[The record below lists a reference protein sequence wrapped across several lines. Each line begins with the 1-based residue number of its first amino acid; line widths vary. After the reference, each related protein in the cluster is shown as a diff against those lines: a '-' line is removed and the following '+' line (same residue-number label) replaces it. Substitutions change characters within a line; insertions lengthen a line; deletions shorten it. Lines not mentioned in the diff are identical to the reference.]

1 MRRLVAALGCTWA
14 VLHAA
19 RADAFPYLVKPGET
33 LAQIA
38 MRMYGN
44 PKLEIVL
51 AGANALDSQGGSA
64 IVAGMHL
71 EVPAPSHHHV
81 ALGEGWA
88 DLALTYLGDAKR
100 ADTLARANRTVPW
113 VPPAKDLDIEIPA
126 VVAHIAASNE
136 TSTQLAGRYLG
147 DPNRGWELNAYN
159 GRKEV
164 PLAHGDVILVPI
176 LELSLTE
183 AGKSEARRALERA
196 QSEGE
201 TDGFVAQRAAEA
213 ALPLLVADLHA
224 TRYVEAVARGSALLA
239 SGRLAGP
246 VLSAL
251 HRSLLEAYVA
261 LGTKEAAAAECT
273 AWLATDPSPNLDPK
287 WLSPKIRGACKLP

>member
-1 MRRLVAALGCTWA
+1 MLGALGCAWIL
-14 VLHAA
+14 LHAA

-38 MRMYGN
+38 VRMYGN

-51 AGANALDSQGGSA
+51 AGANALDSQGGSV

-81 ALGEGWA
+81 APGEGWA

-100 ADTLARANRTVPW
+100 ADTLARANGTVPW
-113 VPPAKDLDIEIPA
+113 VPPAKDMEIEIPA
-126 VVAHIAASNE
+126 VVAHIAAAGE

-147 DPNRGWELNAYN
+147 DANRGWELNGYN
-159 GRKEV
+159 TRKEAPLARGEVVLV
-164 PLAHGDVILVPI
+164 PLLD
-176 LELSLTE
+176 LSLTE

-201 TDGFVAQRAAEA
+201 TDGFAAQRAAEA
-213 ALPLLVADLHA
+213 ALPLLFADLRA
-224 TRYVEAVARGSALLA
+224 TRYVEAVARGSALLGH
-239 SGRLAGP
+239 GRLTGP
-246 VLSAL
+246 VLASL
-251 HRSLLEAYVA
+251 HRALLEAYVA
-261 LGTKEAAAAECT
+261 LGAKEAAAAACA
-273 AWLATDPSPNLDPK
+273 AWLATDASPDLAPR
-287 WLSPKIRGACKLP
+287 WVSPKIRAACKLP